1 MNHLP
6 HRQDQEQ
13 QMIVTSCDDTDDCN
27 DDEASAAADSMN
39 DDNADDDMITHQK
52 PDDIFFDEDADDED
66 EAYVYKNLRS
76 GMMETINVLHQ
87 PKVDTNSDG
96 RSSNTSTSSSKESS
110 KPQNTQKLQV
120 LKPRNT
126 DAVLSC
132 PYCFHIVCMDCQRHT
147 SYKNQYRAMFV
158 MNILVRWDM
167 PLQYSNEHRCLE
179 PYHMRAPESSIVS
192 QTTIVISDIDADG
205 TKSPRGPSTDETT
218 TTTATTTTTTTSNNH
233 RKSTQQ
239 DTDGNNDN
247 TIYYTVC
254 CANCQTTV
262 AALDMTDEVYHFSG
276 CLASA

>member
-1 MNHLP
+1 MNRLP
-6 HRQDQEQ
+6 PPQEQSQ

-27 DDEASAAADSMN
+27 DDDVSTAADSVN
-39 DDNADDDMITHQK
+39 DDDDNDEMQQQQQK
-52 PDDIFFDEDADDED
+52 PDDLFFDEDADDED
-66 EAYVYKNLRS
+66 EAYVYKHLRS
-76 GMMETINVLHQ
+76 GLMETINVVPRQHTSPALSNANRQ
-87 PKVDTNSDG
+87 CST
-96 RSSNTSTSSSKESS
+96 RTSSNHS
-110 KPQNTQKLQV
+110 NVQKLQV

-147 SYKNQYRAMFV
+147 TYKNQYRAMFV

-167 PLQYSNEHRCLE
+167 PLQYSNSNRCLE
-179 PYHMRAPESSIVS
+179 PYNMLRVTDPSIHNQNS
-192 QTTIVISDIDADG
+192 NVISDIETDAVVASGDQ
-205 TKSPRGPSTDETT
+205 S
-218 TTTATTTTTTTSNNH
+218 TATLRTKNDVNKTITCDIDMSNE
-233 RKSTQQ
+233 
-239 DTDGNNDN
+239 N

>member
-1 MNHLP
+1 MNQLP
-6 HRQDQEQ
+6 HLQEQQ

-27 DDEASAAADSMN
+27 DDEASAAAGSLN
-39 DDNADDDMITHQK
+39 DDDVDNMLTHQK
-52 PDDIFFDEDADDED
+52 PDDLFFDEDADDED
-66 EAYVYKNLRS
+66 EAYVYRHLRS
-76 GMMETINVLHQ
+76 GMMETVNILSQ
-87 PKVDTNSDG
+87 PKSDTNSNDG
-96 RSSNTSTSSSKESS
+96 NNNGCSTLASSKGPS
-110 KPQNTQKLQV
+110 KQPNAQKLQV

-147 SYKNQYRAMFV
+147 TYKNQYRAMFV

-179 PYHMRAPESSIVS
+179 PYRVRVPERTNI
-192 QTTIVISDIDADG
+192 ISDVD
-205 TKSPRGPSTDETT
+205 TEVPLSPRGPSTVASA
-218 TTTATTTTTTTSNNH
+218 TTTATLNNTSG
-233 RKSTQQ
+233 T
-239 DTDGNNDN
+239 NDVDANDAN

>member
-1 MNHLP
+1 MNRLP
-6 HRQDQEQ
+6 PPQEQSQ

-27 DDEASAAADSMN
+27 DDDVSTAADSVN
-39 DDNADDDMITHQK
+39 DDDNDEIQRQQQK
-52 PDDIFFDEDADDED
+52 PDDLFFDEDADEED
-66 EAYVYKNLRS
+66 EAYVYKHLRS
-76 GMMETINVLHQ
+76 GLMETINVETRQ
-87 PKVDTNSDG
+87 RTQSAV
-96 RSSNTSTSSSKESS
+96 SSVNRDDVECSALTSLTVPSNHS
-110 KPQNTQKLQV
+110 NVQKLQA

-147 SYKNQYRAMFV
+147 TYKNQYRAMFV

-167 PLQYSNEHRCLE
+167 PLQYSNSNRCLE
-179 PYHMRAPESSIVS
+179 PYNIRVTDPSIHNHNS
-192 QTTIVISDIDADG
+192 NVISDIETDATVASG
-205 TKSPRGPSTDETT
+205 GSI
-218 TTTATTTTTTTSNNH
+218 TATLTTNDVNKAIKHDNDVS
-233 RKSTQQ
+233 
-239 DTDGNNDN
+239 DDN

>member
-1 MNHLP
+1 MNRLP
-6 HRQDQEQ
+6 PPQEQSQ

-27 DDEASAAADSMN
+27 DDDVSTAADSVN
-39 DDNADDDMITHQK
+39 DDDNDEMQQQQKSDDL
-52 PDDIFFDEDADDED
+52 FFDEDADEED
-66 EAYVYKNLRS
+66 EAYVYKHLRS
-76 GMMETINVLHQ
+76 GLMETINVVPRQHTS
-87 PKVDTNSDG
+87 PAVSNVNCDDG
-96 RSSNTSTSSSKESS
+96 QRSTLTSPNHSNV
-110 KPQNTQKLQV
+110 QKLQA

-147 SYKNQYRAMFV
+147 TYKNQYRAMFV

-167 PLQYSNEHRCLE
+167 PLQYSDESRCLE
-179 PYHMRAPESSIVS
+179 PYTILGVTDPSIHNHNS
-192 QTTIVISDIDADG
+192 NVISDIETDAVVASG
-205 TKSPRGPSTDETT
+205 HQS
-218 TTTATTTTTTTSNNH
+218 TATLTRNDVNKTITHDMDVS
-233 RKSTQQ
+233 
-239 DTDGNNDN
+239 NDN